1 MPRYDYRCTACDYF
15 YEKQEGFDAP
25 SSQECPRCGNRAR
38 RVFTPP
44 PIIFKGS
51 GFYVT
56 DSKKQ
61 SGSVTVGSP
70 PVDTGAT
77 PDGGK
82 RNGAAEPTS
91 PTSTPAAR
99 ADDAPAAPAGA
110 ASD

>member
-1 MPRYDYRCTACDYF
+1 MPKYDYRCTSCDNF

-25 SSQECPRCGNRAR
+25 SSQECPRCGARAR

-44 PIIFKGS
+44 PIIFKGK

-56 DSKKQ
+56 DSKKE

-70 PVDTGAT
+70 PADTGANR
-77 PDGGK
+77 DGG
-82 RNGAAEPTS
+82 AD
-91 PTSTPAAR
+91 STASATKPSAK